1 MSENDEAGN
10 FGVWR
15 VAGFVPRRAADWDA
29 DSPGLRLCPLRVQ
42 LRPNEWEDVIG
53 LGVAAEHRLGEH
65 ERPVE
70 VHVEDP
76 VRSRDDLD
84 RRQVVLVLFE

>member
-1 MSENDEAGN
+1 M
-10 FGVWR
+10 
-15 VAGFVPRRAADWDA
+15 
-29 DSPGLRLCPLRVQ
+29 
-42 LRPNEWEDVIG
+42 G